1 VQNVYVLEG
10 GINHWISVFGAADAS
25 LKPLANAGADQL
37 RYDFPAALGSRYRSC
52 APDPIENEGLQFQAR
67 IVLQL
72 KRDKSGG
79 GCG

>member
-1 VQNVYVLEG
+1 V
-10 GINHWISVFGAADAS
+10 
-25 LKPLANAGADQL
+25 NAGEDQL
-37 RYDFPAALGSRYRSC
+37 RYVFPSALGSRYKSC
-52 APDPIENEGLQFQAR
+52 SPNPIENEKLDFQAR

>member
-1 VQNVYVLEG
+1 MG
-10 GINHWISVFGAADAS
+10 
-25 LKPLANAGADQL
+25 PDQL
-37 RYDFPAALGSRYRSC
+37 RYAFPAALGSRYRSC
-52 APDPIENEGLQFQAR
+52 APNPIEYEKLDFQAR

>member
-1 VQNVYVLEG
+1 VLDG
-10 GINHWISVFGAADAS
+10 GVNQWIATFGKQDAALLPRADA
-25 LKPLANAGADQL
+25 GDDQL
-37 RYDFPAALGSRYRSC
+37 RYVFTAAIGSGYKSC
-52 APDPIENEGLQFQAR
+52 SPSPMENEKLSYQAR

>member
-10 GINHWISVFGAADAS
+10 GINQWITVFGKDDGA
-25 LKPLANAGADQL
+25 LPPLASVGPDQL
-37 RYDFPAALGSRYRSC
+37 RYAFPAALGSRYKSC
-52 APDPIENEGLQFQAR
+52 APNPIEYEKLDFQAR